1 MITTTAA
8 KTFPLKKKTAQPQTT
23 CTRLRM
29 FSPGLRG
36 NTATGFGRY
45 KFAENRKS
53 GSCPTHLCHFSRIG
67 KGTQVRILLTYTL
80 LTKNRNPVTRA
91 RTPARAC
98 KFSRL
103 NVKRKSRIS
112 TGFFSGER
120 TRLAC
125 WHRRLADVYLIPPR
139 PVRRA
144 LHGSRSVFLRLD
156 LRLEK
161 EPAHCRY
168 YNNQR
173 QIFHFFILS
182 CRPLIIAAA
191 DRNACGCRS

>member
-91 RTPARAC
+91 RTRASAC
-98 KFSRL
+98 KFL
-103 NVKRKSRIS
+103 PNHVKRKSDV
-112 TGFFSGER
+112 FSDWKNSLFEKKRKCDHGNR
-120 TRLAC
+120 DDQTSADDIDRGDRLM
-125 WHRRLADVYLIPPR
+125 H
-139 PVRRA
+139 RA
-144 LHGSRSVFLRLD
+144 LR
-156 LRLEK
+156 
-161 EPAHCRY
+161 C
-168 YNNQR
+168 
-173 QIFHFFILS
+173 
-182 CRPLIIAAA
+182 
-191 DRNACGCRS
+191 